1 MVVSA
6 LADDAYMTL
15 KPRQSI
21 TVRATCSKTSIIVFT
36 REEWAAMCERHGSK
50 MRYPYADV
58 IPFRRHAP
66 PHKPSQE

>member
-1 MVVSA
+1 
-6 LADDAYMTL
+6 MTEAATVHHGSGNVL
-15 KPRQSI
+15 KDLD
-21 TVRATCSKTSIIVFT
+21 IVFT

-58 IPFRRHAP
+58 IPFRRPAP